1 MQRARDMAERP
12 SPRRGGAGVL
22 TAFILIAA
30 AVMVFA
36 PNLVSTWLGGLIGE
50 VWTTALAAVTVLL
63 SGLFG
68 GS

>member
-1 MQRARDMAERP
+1 MAESP

-30 AVMVFA
+30 AVMAFA
-36 PNLVSTWLGGLIGE
+36 PNLVSTWLGRLIGD
-50 VWTTALAAVTVLL
+50 VWTTALAALAALL

-68 GS
+68 GG